1 MIKQLAALFC
11 CLLLLACAGGAPEV
25 PYPAFVQSDTL
36 EDMFVADLPGV
47 RAKHL
52 AGDMMTRLTSKRIDL
67 PAAWNGT
74 SGGAAGHDLEI
85 FVLAGSLTL
94 GDIEM
99 RTGGYAYLPADSFG
113 FNMVTQDGA
122 RILYF
127 VSDAD
132 ADAVIQTPLI
142 INADQLD
149 WQKTGTPGLS
159 TRELRGDPGSGARTW
174 LLRIEAGAAIPWEVS
189 SAVREG
195 YLVAGAY
202 RHSECVN
209 GAAATDAYLPG
220 GYFHRPAGA
229 INGGPQAGAQSM
241 TIWLLR
247 ETEAATHDIV
257 RDCTPTS
264 TATE

>member
-1 MIKQLAALFC
+1 MIKQVAALSC
-11 CLLLLACAGGAPEV
+11 CSLLFACAGGPPQL

-36 EDMFVADLPGV
+36 EDMFLADLPGV

-67 PAAWNGT
+67 PAGWNGT

-113 FNMVTQDGA
+113 FNMATQNGA

-149 WQKTGTPGLS
+149 WRGASVPGLS
-159 TRELRGDPGSGARTW
+159 ARELRGDPGSGARAW
-174 LLRIEAGAAIPWEVS
+174 LLRIEVGAAIPWEIS
-189 SAVREG
+189 SAKREG
-195 YLVAGAY
+195 YLVAGEY
-202 RHSECVN
+202 LHSECVN
-209 GAAATDAYLPG
+209 GAAVTDEYLPG
-220 GYFHRPAGA
+220 GYFQRPAGA
-229 INGGPQAGAQSM
+229 INGGPQAGAQST
-241 TIWLLR
+241 TIWFLR
-247 ETEAATHDIV
+247 ETEAATHRVVD
-257 RDCTPTS
+257 DCAPTN
-264 TATE
+264 